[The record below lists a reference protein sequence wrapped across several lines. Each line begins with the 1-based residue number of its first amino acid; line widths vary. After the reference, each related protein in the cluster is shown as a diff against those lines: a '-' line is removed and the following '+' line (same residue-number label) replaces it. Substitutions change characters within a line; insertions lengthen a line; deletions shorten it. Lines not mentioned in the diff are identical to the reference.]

1 MTYLF
6 ALKSLIIL
14 NTFFSGQFSVLLQR
28 IELHPEN
35 WVIDTNL
42 LRRLRELAHLAGKVS
57 NKATP
62 YIADLTPNYY
72 HSKISYLSGINS
84 FYVC

>member
-42 LRRLRELAHLAGKVS
+42 LRRLRESAHLAGDVS

-72 HSKISYLSGINS
+72 HSKISYLSEINS

>member
-42 LRRLRELAHLAGKVS
+42 LRRLRELAHLAGEVS

-62 YIADLTPNYY
+62 YIADLTPN
-72 HSKISYLSGINS
+72 
-84 FYVC
+84 